1 MTIRPELRQQVLKYI
16 AEVKKLSGKVVATL
30 TGRSSAYYL
39 LSKEDRAPVK
49 EDTFQETLA
58 AFHARPAHAAVT
70 AGWLEAM
77 EDLERADGPP
87 PEERDEIEMALLR
100 ESQAR
105 RALFLE
111 LARRLRDLPP
121 LDGYPEPAHREPL
134 RWFARLQLKALK
146 ALETDDERL
155 AVVQECAE
163 YQHWALMEVVAE
175 ESPEAASRS
184 LEESAFWARLA
195 VEIAER
201 VRGGPE
207 EWLLRV
213 RAYAGLFGPNTL
225 RVKGELVLADAGLE
239 AVKPMWIAGLDP
251 DEVLDPG
258 RLLDIEASLRRAQRR
273 LDEALD
279 CLAEARPISHR
290 PAQLLIKRAFT
301 LELMGEYE
309 QSVETLRQAELL
321 VDRQADPRLFYMHHH
336 NLAACYIELG
346 RYAEARELVQDVYEL
361 VTSRQDRTEI
371 PRVNG
376 LRARIAAGL
385 GFPREARALLELA
398 IRQFARQKMW
408 YDVAIALMELAVLL
422 LREGNKAEVK
432 ALIPKLTEV
441 FASNKVHVEALAA
454 LQLFREAAEDET
466 ADEELAARVLQFLY
480 RARHDRGLQFKL

>member
-58 AFHARPAHAAVT
+58 AFGARPAHAAVT

-87 PEERDEIEMALLR
+87 PEERDEIEMALIR

-134 RWFARLQLKALK
+134 RWFARLQLQALK
-146 ALETDDERL
+146 DLKTDDERL

-175 ESPEAASRS
+175 EAPEAASRS

-201 VRGGPE
+201 VRGQD
-207 EWLLRV
+207 EWLRRV

-225 RVKGELVLADAGLE
+225 RVKGELVLADSGLE
-239 AVKPMWIAGLDP
+239 AVKPLWMAGSDP

-258 RLLDIEASLRRAQRR
+258 RLLDIEASLRRDQRR

-279 CLAEARPISHR
+279 RLAEARPISHR
-290 PAQLLIKRAFT
+290 PARVLIKRAFT
-301 LELMGEYE
+301 LELMGDYE
-309 QSVETLRQAELL
+309 QSVETLREAEPL
-321 VDRQADPRLFYMHHH
+321 VDRQADPRLFYMHRH

-346 RYAEARELVQDVYEL
+346 RYSEARELVQEVYEI
-361 VTSRQDRTEI
+361 VTSRQDKTEI

-398 IRQFARQKMW
+398 MRQFARQKMW

-422 LREGNKAEVK
+422 LREGNKTEVK
-432 ALIPKLTEV
+432 ALTPKLTEV
-441 FASNKVHVEALAA
+441 FASNKVHVEALGA

-466 ADEELAARVLQFLY
+466 ANEELAAGVLRFLY
-480 RARHDRGLQFKL
+480 RARHDQGLRFKS